1 MTPSPG
7 HATRSERPANRGSAA
22 GPTLRRRAFELLDVP
37 DPSDRASR
45 AVDIFILS
53 LIGLNILA
61 LILETVPSIAEAG
74 GSAFRWFELVSVGV
88 FTIEYLL
95 RLWSSVEAPGY
106 GAPVGGRLRYA
117 SRAMMVVDLL
127 AVLPAY
133 LPFLGLDFR
142 FVRAFRLMRVF
153 RVLKV
158 ARYSNALQLLGR
170 VFMNRRA
177 DLTLTGVAVGIVLII
192 ASSALYFVERQAQPD
207 SFESI
212 PEAMW
217 WAMITLTT
225 VGYGDV
231 YPVTGLGRLLGA
243 IVALVGVC
251 VIAIPTAII
260 GAGFVEE
267 LRNRGES
274 GVCPTCGRST
284 PPAGPAGATAMGPPA
299 EREGA

>member
-1 MTPSPG
+1 M
-7 HATRSERPANRGSAA
+7 
-22 GPTLRRRAFELLDVP
+22 
-37 DPSDRASR
+37 
-45 AVDIFILS
+45 DIFILS

-61 LILETVPSIAEAG
+61 LILETVPSIAAAG
-74 GSAFRWFELVSVGV
+74 GSAFRWFELISVGV

-117 SRAMMVVDLL
+117 SRPMMVVDLL

-133 LPFLGLDFR
+133 LPVLGLDFR
-142 FVRAFRLMRVF
+142 FVRALRLMRVF
-153 RVLKV
+153 RILKV

-177 DLTLTGVAVGIVLII
+177 DLTLTGVAIGIVLII
-192 ASSALYFVERQAQPD
+192 AASALYFVERQAQPG

-217 WAMITLTT
+217 WAIVTLTT

-274 GVCPTCGRST
+274 GVCPTCGRSN
-284 PPAGPAGATAMGPPA
+284 PSAGPAGATVMGPPA